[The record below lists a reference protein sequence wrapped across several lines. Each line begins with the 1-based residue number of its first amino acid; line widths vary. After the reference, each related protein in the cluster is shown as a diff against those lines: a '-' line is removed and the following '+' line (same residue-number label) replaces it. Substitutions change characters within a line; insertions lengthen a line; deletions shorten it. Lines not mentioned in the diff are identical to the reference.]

1 MTTTERE
8 LLTNSVHATLRE
20 KIFSGELPPGTALSV
35 PALAAKL
42 NVSRTP
48 VREAVQQLIY
58 EGIAVHTRNA
68 GAKVDSLDASTI
80 RSVFEVREL
89 LDGLAAHRA
98 TLNATDDVI
107 ENLKSMLTEQR
118 DLLDEPADATRD
130 SLLDLRFHTR
140 IRDVARN
147 RPLSDALLRLDSQA
161 HLYRSDM
168 WSGDVGR
175 RLAVREHQRIVDAIE
190 TGDADAARIAASA
203 HVAGI
208 LVRISRAQ

>member
-1 MTTTERE
+1 MTTTDRE
-8 LLTNSVHATLRE
+8 LLTESVHAILRE
-20 KIFSGELPPGTALSV
+20 QIFSGELPPGTALSV

-42 NVSRTP
+42 EVSRTP

-68 GAKVDSLDASTI
+68 GAKVDSLDANTI

-98 TLNATDDVI
+98 TLNATHDVI
-107 ENLKSMLTEQR
+107 AELRLMITEQR
-118 DLLDEPADATRD
+118 DLLDGHADAKRD
-130 SLLDLRFHTR
+130 ALLDLRFHTR
-140 IRDVARN
+140 IRDVAQN

-168 WSGDVGR
+168 WSSDTGR
-175 RLAVREHQRIVDAIE
+175 RLAVHEHERIVDAIE
-190 TGDADAARIAASA
+190 TGDAEAARTAASA
-203 HVAGI
+203 HVAGL
-208 LVRISRAQ
+208 LVRITRK

>member
-1 MTTTERE
+1 MTSSERE
-8 LLTNSVHATLRE
+8 LLTQSVHATLRE
-20 KIFSGELPPGTALSV
+20 QIFSGELAPGTPLSV

-68 GAKVDSLDASTI
+68 GAKVDSLDANTI

-98 TLNATDDVI
+98 TLNATDEVI
-107 ENLKSMLTEQR
+107 EELRKMVQQQR
-118 DLLDEPADATRD
+118 ALLDEPSDAQRD
-130 SLLDLRFHTR
+130 ALLDLRFHTR
-140 IRDVARN
+140 IRDVAHN

-168 WSGDVGR
+168 WSSEVGR
-175 RLAVREHQRIVDAIE
+175 RLAVREHERIVDAIE
-190 TGDADAARIAASA
+190 TGDAEAARVAASA
-203 HVAGI
+203 HVAGL
-208 LVRISRAQ
+208 LVRITRA

>member
-1 MTTTERE
+1 MSTTERE
-8 LLTNSVHATLRE
+8 LLTESVHATLRE
-20 KIFSGELPPGTALSV
+20 QIFSGELPPGTALSV

-42 NVSRTP
+42 KVSRTP

-68 GAKVDSLDASTI
+68 GAKVDSLDANTI

-98 TLNATDDVI
+98 TLNATNDAVH
-107 ENLKSMLTEQR
+107 ELHVMVQEQR
-118 DLLDEPADATRD
+118 GLLDSPADAKRD
-130 SLLDLRFHTR
+130 ALLDLRFHTR
-140 IRDVARN
+140 IRDIAQN

-168 WSGDVGR
+168 WSADLGR
-175 RLAVREHQRIVDAIE
+175 QLAVAEHGRIVDAIE

-203 HVAGI
+203 HVAGL
-208 LVRISRAQ
+208 LVRITRT

>member
-1 MTTTERE
+1 MTTSERE
-8 LLTNSVHATLRE
+8 LLTESVHATLRE
-20 KIFSGELPPGTALSV
+20 QIFSGELPPGTPLSV

-68 GAKVDSLDASTI
+68 GAKVDSLDANTI

-98 TLNATDDVI
+98 TLNATNDVVD
-107 ENLKSMLTEQR
+107 ELRGMVAEQR
-118 DLLDEPADATRD
+118 ALLDRPADAQRD
-130 SLLDLRFHTR
+130 ALLDLRFHTR
-140 IRDVARN
+140 IRDVADN

-161 HLYRSDM
+161 HLYRTDM
-168 WSGDVGR
+168 WSGETAR
-175 RLAVREHQRIVDAIE
+175 RLAVSEHERIVDAIE
-190 TGDADAARIAASA
+190 TGDAEAARIAASA
-203 HVAGI
+203 HVAGL
-208 LVRISRAQ
+208 LVRITRT